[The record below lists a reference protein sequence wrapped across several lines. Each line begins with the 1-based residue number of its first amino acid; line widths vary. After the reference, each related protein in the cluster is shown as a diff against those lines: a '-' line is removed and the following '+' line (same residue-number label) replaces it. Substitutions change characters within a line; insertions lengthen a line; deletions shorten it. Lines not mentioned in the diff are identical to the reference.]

1 MPLSS
6 APSINLLAQ
15 QFPISFLPPALSTAA
30 QSNKT
35 YCPTLLHLSL
45 CIIFHVSSFPGTQ
58 RKHFS
63 IPCPSNNKSVSGLQ
77 DMWDI
82 CSPRPPS
89 LAKSAEQLEAATA
102 GKIGEDAALPTLPL
116 ATVCLVSPGKGCR
129 SVWSVPWPGG
139 TNTSQPKMSL
149 VHANGHFLL
158 NIHSVL
164 LVSDGNSYK
173 GDNCTL
179 YLLD

>member
-82 CSPRPPS
+82 CSPPPPKLGQICWAAGS
-89 LAKSAEQLEAATA
+89 SHCKEDWGRCSSAHVAFGYSVL
-102 GKIGEDAALPTLPL
+102 GESRER
-116 ATVCLVSPGKGCR
+116 VQVSLVSAMTWWDKHLTAQNVSGTCKWSFFAQHTLCATGK
-129 SVWSVPWPGG
+129 WW
-139 TNTSQPKMSL
+139 Q
-149 VHANGHFLL
+149 
-158 NIHSVL
+158 
-164 LVSDGNSYK
+164 
-173 GDNCTL
+173 
-179 YLLD
+179 